1 MSDTNLQ
8 SPEWSCPHICLP
20 PWPGT
25 PKIIP
30 EKNSV
35 DIWDLVICTGQTS
48 MYILNT
54 FPSTLTSQMAKNH
67 KDKCILFLR
76 KSRTTTQLFFN
87 YSIHNIINR

>member
-1 MSDTNLQ
+1 MAWYTKNNS
-8 SPEWSCPHICLP
+8 
-20 PWPGT
+20 

-67 KDKCILFLR
+67 KDKMY
-76 KSRTTTQLFFN
+76 TFFEKIPYN
-87 YSIHNIINR
+87 HTIIF